1 MIPAIALLLICQ
13 LAGEALVRLLEIPL
27 PGPVVGLVL
36 LALGLL
42 IWRKFLAGRAGQQA
56 ESAPPAVP
64 KPIHD
69 AAHGILRNLSLLF
82 VPAAVGIVQQADVLA
97 THGVALIAAL
107 VVSTVA
113 AMVVTAL
120 TFRIAR
126 KMTGQIIETDSPSTS
141 RETRS

>member
-13 LAGEALVRLLEIPL
+13 LAGEAVVRLLEIPL

-42 IWRKFLAGRAGQQA
+42 AWRKMAGAT
-56 ESAPPAVP
+56 SSTVS

-120 TFRIAR
+120 TFKLAR
-126 KMTGQIIETDSPSTS
+126 RLTRQGTDEP
-141 RETRS
+141 RP